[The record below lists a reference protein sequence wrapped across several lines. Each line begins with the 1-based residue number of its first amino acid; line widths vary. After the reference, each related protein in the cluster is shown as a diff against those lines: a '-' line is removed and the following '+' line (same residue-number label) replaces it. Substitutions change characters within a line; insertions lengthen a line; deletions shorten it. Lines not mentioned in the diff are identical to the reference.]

1 MLVKEVLGHANLQI
15 ITSKPTVLTILT
27 HRHEC
32 LDAFAVS
39 SLFITFATW
48 NTTQLTRHTCAAA
61 CNWQATVCLT
71 PNPTPW

>member
-39 SLFITFATW
+39 SLFITFAAW
-48 NTTQLTRHTCAAA
+48 NTT
-61 CNWQATVCLT
+61 
-71 PNPTPW
+71 

>member
-32 LDAFAVS
+32 
-39 SLFITFATW
+39 
-48 NTTQLTRHTCAAA
+48 
-61 CNWQATVCLT
+61 
-71 PNPTPW
+71 